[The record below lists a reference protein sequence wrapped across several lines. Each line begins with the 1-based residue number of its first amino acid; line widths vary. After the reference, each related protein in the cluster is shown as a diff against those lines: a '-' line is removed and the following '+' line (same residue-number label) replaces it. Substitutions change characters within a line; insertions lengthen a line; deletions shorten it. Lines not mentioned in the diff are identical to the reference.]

1 VCVKA
6 SCARHTRERGAS
18 RRRALKQVSSSIIS
32 ELQGSARFLLYTLQ
46 GSGGVSRALARH
58 VSRRGKHTRAC
69 LGFIHSFSATL
80 RPPIESGEASGPQS
94 SVLRVTSVRTSRSA

>member
-1 VCVKA
+1 MCVKA

-18 RRRALKQVSSSIIS
+18 RRRALKQVSRSIIS

-58 VSRRGKHTRAC
+58 VSPRQTHAC
-69 LGFIHSFSATL
+69 VPRIYPQLLGNLAAAH
-80 RPPIESGEASGPQS
+80 
-94 SVLRVTSVRTSRSA
+94 RVR